1 MSEGTSACHGPLR
14 VEGDWKIA
22 PPSRLG
28 HPPPSRRH
36 PSLWL
41 VSGRRIAHARRV
53 IPNVLAERYASPAV
67 QSIWS
72 AEGRIV
78 LEREFWIAVL
88 KAQRDL
94 GLAVS
99 AEAIAAYERVKG
111 QVDTAAIMAREK
123 VTRHDVKARI
133 EEFNE
138 LAGHEQ
144 VHKGLT
150 SRDLTEN
157 VEQLQVYRSLQVIRD
172 KTVAALRR
180 MRQRA
185 ELWADIVITA
195 RTHNV
200 AAQPTTLGKR
210 VAMFGEELLGS
221 LAALD
226 GVIAGYAVRG
236 LKGAVGTQ
244 MDQLSLFDGEAQKV
258 ATLEQRVVAH
268 LGMPAVWT
276 NVGQVYPRSLDF
288 RVVAAL
294 TDLASGP
301 SSFCK
306 TLRLMAGHETASEGF
321 APGQTGSSAMPH
333 KMNSRSCER
342 VNGLH
347 VILKGYLAMAAGLA
361 GDQWNEG
368 DVSCSVVRRVML
380 PDAFFACDGLLE
392 TYLTILDQMDAWP
405 ALIAAETQRY
415 LPFLMTTTIMMEAV
429 KAGVGRETAHHAI
442 KEHALATVNDLRHG
456 TVSTNNLIQRL
467 AGDARLGLSHATL
480 EAIVARGDREAG
492 AAKAQLAAF
501 AANVRKLEAASPAAA
516 AYAPG
521 AIL

>member
-1 MSEGTSACHGPLR
+1 
-14 VEGDWKIA
+14 
-22 PPSRLG
+22 
-28 HPPPSRRH
+28 
-36 PSLWL
+36 
-41 VSGRRIAHARRV
+41 V
-53 IPNVLAERYASPAV
+53 IPNVLAERYASPAI
-67 QSIWS
+67 QAIWS

-78 LEREFWIAVL
+78 LEREFWIAVM

-94 GLAVS
+94 GLDIP
-99 AEAIAAYERVKG
+99 AEAIADYERVKH
-111 QVDTAAIMAREK
+111 QVDIAAIMARER

-157 VEQLQVYRSLQVIRD
+157 VEQLQVYRSLQVVRD

-180 MRQRA
+180 MRERA
-185 ELWADIVITA
+185 ETWADWVITA

-226 GVIAGYAVRG
+226 GVIASYAVRG

-244 MDQLSLFDGEAQKV
+244 MDQLSLFDGDANKV
-258 ATLEQRVVAH
+258 ADLEQRVVAH

-276 NVGQVYPRSLDF
+276 NVGQVYPRSLDL

-294 TDLASGP
+294 TELAAAP

-380 PDAFFACDGLLE
+380 PDAFFASDGLLE
-392 TYLTILDQMDAWP
+392 TFLTILEQMDAWS
-405 ALIAAETQRY
+405 ALIAAETQHY

-442 KEHALATVNDLRHG
+442 KEHALATVRDLRHG
-456 TVSTNNLIQRL
+456 TATHNNLIDRL
-467 AGDARLGLSHATL
+467 ASDPRLGLPRATL
-480 EAIVARGDREAG
+480 ASIVAGGDRAVG
-492 AAKAQLAAF
+492 AAQAQIAAF
-501 AANVRKLEAASPAAA
+501 ASNVKKLEFASPAAA
-516 AYAPG
+516 AYVPG